1 VCEIEIERKDTSS
14 LFDIISIDSF
24 CNLTTGRAKICLN
37 TLCVCVFVCSRAPTS
52 FQHHEEKQTY
62 PTIFSGPNAR
72 NADDV
77 NAIPSPIE
85 KKANLPFDQG

>member
-1 VCEIEIERKDTSS
+1 MILRTSS
-14 LFDIISIDSF
+14 LLEIIVNDSF
-24 CNLTTGRAKICLN
+24 CNFTTGRAKICLREGTFLERGFEGKKKRN
-37 TLCVCVFVCSRAPTS
+37 LS
-52 FQHHEEKQTY
+52 Y

-85 KKANLPFDQG
+85 KNANLPFDQG